1 MEILEHFRVSMITGF
16 GGEEN
21 LDEPM
26 EAWLS
31 ISSYQNRVNLL
42 IIFFFCVNSGHEPKN
57 INNLIVASVL

>member
-1 MEILEHFRVSMITGF
+1 MTIGF

-31 ISSYQNRVNLL
+31 ISSYHMV
-42 IIFFFCVNSGHEPKN
+42 IIFFPV
-57 INNLIVASVL
+57 

>member
-1 MEILEHFRVSMITGF
+1 MDGNIRTFSSEYMTIGF

-42 IIFFFCVNSGHEPKN
+42 IIFF
-57 INNLIVASVL
+57 SV